1 MLAVIVGLM
10 FSCAGIWGVIV
21 WWPELMIVF
30 KGFVPFMIFVG
41 GCISM
46 VAGITAIRDSLEDV
60 KDKGK
65 EREAAKAEQKQ

>member
-1 MLAVIVGLM
+1 
-10 FSCAGIWGVIV
+10 
-21 WWPELMIVF
+21 
-30 KGFVPFMIFVG
+30 MIFVG